1 LKQSGFRAAFPLAR
15 DLACPVAQGF
25 AQKRETILVHGFVRR
40 TQMANKAVALLGRVK
55 TDSGWRRCPVL
66 MGKNGRIKQ
75 EGQSRPTDWYWET
88 LELLT
93 SHDR

>member
-1 LKQSGFRAAFPLAR
+1 
-15 DLACPVAQGF
+15 
-25 AQKRETILVHGFVRR
+25 
-40 TQMANKAVALLGRVK
+40 MANKAVALLGRVK